1 MTTSLHTT
9 TPLSPSPSRAAGI
22 SWPDLIRMAVR
33 ELRAGL
39 SGFYVFIACVALGVM
54 VITAV
59 GALSDALRSGF
70 EQQGEA
76 ILGGD
81 VTFARMHARAE
92 GKDRAWLDAQ
102 GRISETATMRTMGRQ
117 RDGEDQS
124 LIELKAVDAAYPLAG
139 SVALVGGADFAATVA
154 NVPNAAAVDP
164 ALMERLGLKVGD
176 KMRVGETEVEVRAAI
191 DSEPD
196 GLIDR
201 LTYGPRV
208 LVSTETLMKTGL
220 VQPGALVRWR
230 YALKLPD
237 DAGASPSAL
246 AAFRERIKSEFAD
259 AGFTI
264 ADRRDPSPQVSRTLE
279 RLRQFLTML
288 GLASL
293 LVGGVG
299 VANAVATFIDR
310 RRKVIATMKS
320 VGATSRVIFIL
331 FLMQVMTIAVI
342 GIAIGVV
349 LGYLVPLLINTFY
362 GDALP
367 IRATLS
373 VTPSSVGL
381 GIVYGLLVAL
391 LFTLWP
397 LGRAELVSPSVLF
410 RDEVAPGSGRPRAL
424 IVGLVLAVAATL
436 VALAVLLSDA
446 PLIALYFC
454 MAVAVIFAVF
464 WGLGTAV
471 TSAARRMRRPRQP
484 ELALAISS
492 LGAPGGLTRS
502 VVLSLGAGL
511 SLLSAVALADAALV
525 DEITSRLP
533 ANSPNY
539 FVLDIPKGDYPA
551 FAALVEKEVPGT
563 HVADAPMLRGR
574 LVKLGDKSVEQ
585 IKVPPDAQWVLNGD
599 RGLTYSESVPEGSKL
614 VAGTWWA
621 PGYDG
626 EPLVSFEA
634 ELAEKLGVKIGDM
647 VTVNVLGRNVAARIA
662 NLREV
667 KWENLNL
674 NFVMVFSPNTL
685 KSAPHNLLATLT
697 LPKSASLQTEV
708 ALSRTLGKAYPAVT
722 AIRVKDA
729 IDAFNAIFSKVMIAV
744 RIAGSVT
751 LLAGALVLAGAL
763 ATAQRR
769 RILEAVILKTL
780 GATRRRIL
788 TSHAIEYALLASV
801 TAVLAVILGGI
812 AAYVA
817 VEHIMHIPF
826 AFSWTPVLEV
836 LALSLGLVALFGGL
850 GTLAV
855 LRARPVPYLRTA

>member
-1 MTTSLHTT
+1 MTSVV
-9 TPLSPSPSRAAGI
+9 TPLPARPAKSGI
-22 SWPDLIRMAVR
+22 ALTDLARMAMR

-39 SGFYVFIACVALGVM
+39 SGFYVFIACVALGVT

-70 EQQGEA
+70 EAQGEA

-81 VTFARMHARAE
+81 VTLARMHARAE
-92 GKDRAWLDAQ
+92 GADRAWLDAQ
-102 GRISETATMRTMGRQ
+102 GRVSETVTMRTMGR
-117 RDGEDQS
+117 RIDGEDQS
-124 LIELKAVDAAYPLAG
+124 LIELKAVDRAYPL
-139 SVALVGGADFAATVA
+139 VGKIELADGVDFATAVSGVSGT
-154 NVPNAAAVDP
+154 AAVDP
-164 ALMERLGLKVGD
+164 ALMERLGLKVGE
-176 KMRVGETEVEVRAAI
+176 KMRIGETEVVVAAAI
-191 DSEPD
+191 NQEPD

-208 LVSTETLMKTGL
+208 FVSTDTLLKTGL

-230 YALKLPD
+230 YALKLPGD
-237 DAGASPSAL
+237 TGSDSAAL
-246 AAFRERIKSEFAD
+246 AAFRERIKREIPE
-259 AGFTI
+259 AGFTV

-320 VGATSRVIFIL
+320 VGATSRVVFIL
-331 FLMQVMTIAVI
+331 FLLQVMVIAIV

-349 LGYLVPLLINTFY
+349 AGYLVPWIINTLF

-367 IRATLS
+367 IRASLE
-373 VTPSSVGL
+373 VTPASIGL
-381 GIVYGLLVAL
+381 GVTYGLLVAL

-410 RDEVAPGSGRPRAL
+410 RDEVAPGATRPRTAIIAL
-424 IVGLVLAVAATL
+424 TAAVAAVLVVLAVY
-436 VALAVLLSDA
+436 LSESR
-446 PLIALYFC
+446 LIALYFC
-454 MAVAVIFAVF
+454 GGIAAIFVVF
-464 WGLGTAV
+464 WLLGSAV
-471 TSAARRMRRPRQP
+471 TALARRVRRPRWP
-484 ELALAISS
+484 ELALAVSN

-502 VVLSLGAGL
+502 VVLSLGSGL
-511 SLLSAVALADAALV
+511 SLLSAVALADASLV
-525 DEITSRLP
+525 NELTSRMP

-539 FVLDIPKGDYPA
+539 FVLDIPKGELPG
-551 FAALVEKEVPGT
+551 FKALVDKEVPGT
-563 HVADAPMLRGR
+563 AIVEAPMLRGR
-574 LVKLGDKSVEQ
+574 LVKLGGTNVEDL
-585 IKVPPDAQWVLNGD
+585 KAPPEAQWVLNGD
-599 RGLTYSESVPEGSKL
+599 RGLTYSPTLPEGSKL
-614 VAGTWWA
+614 VEGTWWA
-621 PGYDG
+621 PDYDG

-634 ELAEKLGVKIGDM
+634 DLADKLGVKVGDM
-647 VTVNVLGRNVAARIA
+647 VTVNVLGRNLSAKIA
-662 NLREV
+662 NTREV

-685 KSAPHNLLATLT
+685 KAAPHNLLATLT
-697 LPKSASLQTEV
+697 LPKTASLQTE
-708 ALSRTLGKAYPAVT
+708 ASLARTLGKAYPAVT

-729 IDAFNAIFSKVMIAV
+729 IDAFNDIFSKVMVAV
-744 RIAGSVT
+744 RVAGAVT

-769 RILEAVILKTL
+769 RILESVILKTL

-788 TSHAIEYALLASV
+788 VAHFLEYALLA
-801 TAVLAVILGGI
+801 TATAGFAVVLGGI

-817 VEHIMHIPF
+817 VEHIMKIPF
-826 AFSWTPVLEV
+826 AFSWLPVAQV
-836 LALSLGLVALFGGL
+836 LAMSLGLVALFGGI

-855 LRARPVPYLRTA
+855 LRARPVPHLRSA